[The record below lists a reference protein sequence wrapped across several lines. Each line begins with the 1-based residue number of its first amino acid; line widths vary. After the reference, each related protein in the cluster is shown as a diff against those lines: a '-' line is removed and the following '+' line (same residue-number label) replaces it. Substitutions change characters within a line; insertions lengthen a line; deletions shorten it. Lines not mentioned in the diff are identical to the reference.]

1 MERSENKMTWKDHTK
16 KISKLQESNTKID
29 MTVRERLEE
38 MTQKMVD
45 KDIAVSLEFLKDH
58 LHLHRDNDDA
68 IQELKL
74 LVDLMENVEYSV
86 IIDDNDQSVYVFFK
100 KSE

>member
-1 MERSENKMTWKDHTK
+1 MTWKDHTK
-16 KISKLQESNTKID
+16 KISKLKESNTKID

-38 MTQKMVD
+38 MTQEMVD
-45 KDIAVSLEFLKDH
+45 KDIAVSLEFLKDY
-58 LHLHRDNDDA
+58 LHLHKDSDDA

-86 IIDDNDQSVYVFFK
+86 IIDDNDQSVYVYFK